1 MVEQEAQ
8 VLDGRVRVAAES
20 LDVRRLAPA
29 ALIPGDDAV
38 VLGEDRD
45 LVHPDGM
52 AATGAVAQYH
62 GVAAAGA
69 LVVDLLVAG
78 DGETGVGLKLG
89 RSRWIAASPRGCR
102 GLCCA
107 WRVLKRRDGLVD

>member
-1 MVEQEAQ
+1 MRLGDAKMVEQVVQ
-8 VLDGRVRVAAES
+8 VLDGRVRIAGES
-20 LDVRRLAPA
+20 RSVRRLAPA

-38 VLGEDRD
+38 VLGEDRN

-52 AATGAVAQYH
+52 AAPGAVAQYH

-69 LVVDLLVAG
+69 LVVDLLVAD

-89 RSRWIAASPRGCR
+89 RSAG
-102 GLCCA
+102 G
-107 WRVLKRRDGLVD
+107 